1 MKPLSIIIPT
11 LNEQDFLPIL
21 LDSIIDQ
28 DYAGTYEVIV
38 VDGGSDDRTSDIV
51 STYIE
56 RLPVLSFYSYDK
68 GISRQRNYGAK
79 KAKYSTLVFLDAD
92 MKLAEHAL
100 ANIDRQ
106 AATKDNFVAIPF
118 ISTYAGKFIDYFFVI
133 MSYFYFVCVQRTNPI
148 TSGMCI
154 ITTKQVHDRIGGF
167 NERLTHAEDID
178 YGLRAHRSGSRHYIF
193 FSVMTRTSARR
204 LDQLGRMHVA
214 RTWLKWYRNTVKHG
228 ALIDEDITHYN
239 FGKFKKD

>member
-38 VDGGSDDRTSDIV
+38 VDGGSDDKTSDIV
-51 STYIE
+51 STYKE
-56 RLPVLSFYSYDK
+56 RLPVLSFYAYDK

-100 ANIDRQ
+100 VNIARQ
-106 AATKDNFVAIPF
+106 VASKDNFVAIPF
-118 ISTYAGKFIDYFFVI
+118 ISTYAGKFIDYFFVV
-133 MSYFYFVCVQRTNPI
+133 MSYFYFLCVQHTNPI

-214 RTWLKWYRNTVKHG
+214 LTWLKWYRNTVKHG
-228 ALIDEDITHYN
+228 ALIDENITHYD
-239 FGKFKKD
+239 FGKFKKN